1 MIVHTCVFCHG
12 FFCNYPSPKKIQ
24 FHIQVDESDVT
35 GSVSELETA
44 VSGLVDLTKATP
56 KRKAEDK
63 GGKET
68 KNKEK
73 KQKKK

>member
-1 MIVHTCVFCHG
+1 MIT
-12 FFCNYPSPKKIQ
+12 PSPKKIQ

-35 GSVSELETA
+35 GSVSELEAA

-56 KRKAEDK
+56 KRKADDK
-63 GGKET
+63 GNKDS

-73 KQKKK
+73 KQRKK